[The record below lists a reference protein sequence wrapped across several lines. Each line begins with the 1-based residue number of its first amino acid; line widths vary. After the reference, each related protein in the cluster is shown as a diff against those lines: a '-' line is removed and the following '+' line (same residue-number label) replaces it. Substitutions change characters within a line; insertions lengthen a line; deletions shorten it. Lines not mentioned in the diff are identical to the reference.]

1 VAENL
6 KNPLGGSL
14 KVRPGLARPFNL
26 VSTRPDWVHQLTHGK
41 AVSAVPTLLAT
52 LFNLCGQAHRLCA
65 ELAIQAARG
74 DTSPLPDASQ
84 RSLQAETLREHLRR
98 MTLDWPLQLAASAES
113 RARFQAAA
121 HQALRACPA
130 AATGTA
136 PLTRPTSPT
145 PPVSPAP
152 SAPPISTTPPALPA
166 LFAPPMLPT
175 LHASEDAQD
184 APLLNW
190 LDKQLLGGPARQW
203 LDGWEQSPHAW
214 MSHWCATTPLW
225 LPELLHSAKAAADVQ
240 MPGMRPLHVH
250 ASPQD
255 LMALAGQ
262 LQASPSFTRQP
273 YWQDQCAET
282 GPWTRLNQPN
292 PERFNTPWLRL
303 GARLAELVRLSL
315 PEEKERSGSH
325 WLQTGSVAM
334 DQNTG
339 LAWVEMARGLLVHVI
354 QLDGHEPNARV
365 QLCRVLAPTEWNF
378 HPHGAVARQLENLP
392 LHLTPP
398 IEPTIRALMTAF
410 DPCVSFEL
418 LP

>member
-1 VAENL
+1 MADSS
-6 KNPLGGSL
+6 KDSLGGSL

-41 AVSAVPTLLAT
+41 PASAVPTLLAT

-65 ELAIQAARG
+65 GLAIQAARG
-74 DTSPLPDASQ
+74 DTSPMLEAGR

-98 MTLDWPLQLAASAES
+98 MTLDWPLQLAASEDS
-113 RARFQAAA
+113 RARFQIAA
-121 HQALRACPA
+121 HQALRSCPA

-136 PLTRPTSPT
+136 LPTQST
-145 PPVSPAP
+145 LSTSPAP
-152 SAPPISTTPPALPA
+152 SVPLTLAAHHAP
-166 LFAPPMLPT
+166 
-175 LHASEDAQD
+175 ED
-184 APLLNW
+184 APLLDW

-214 MSHWCATTPLW
+214 MSHWCTTTPLW
-225 LPELLHSAKAAADVQ
+225 LPELLHSAKAAADAP
-240 MPGMRPLHVH
+240 MPGMRPLRIH
-250 ASPQD
+250 ASAQD

-273 YWQDQCAET
+273 HWQDQCAET
-282 GPWTRLNQPN
+282 GPWTRLNQEQ

-303 GARLAELVRLSL
+303 GARLAELIRLSL
-315 PEEKERSGSH
+315 PDEQGRSGSH
-325 WLQTGSVAM
+325 WLQAGSVAM

-339 LAWVEMARGLLVHVI
+339 LAWVEMARGLLIHFI
-354 QLDGHEPNARV
+354 QLDGHGADAHV

-378 HPHGAVARQLENLP
+378 HPHGAVAQVLETLP
-392 LHLTPP
+392 SHLTPP

-410 DPCVSFEL
+410 DPCVSFDL